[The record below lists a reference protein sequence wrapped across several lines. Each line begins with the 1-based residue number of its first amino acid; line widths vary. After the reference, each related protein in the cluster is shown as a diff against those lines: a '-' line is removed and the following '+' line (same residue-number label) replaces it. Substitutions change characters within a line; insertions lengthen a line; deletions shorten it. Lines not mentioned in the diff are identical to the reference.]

1 MLPNLSKLPHA
12 QSTDAIDAELVDELK
27 KAAEERA
34 RRLERAGPR
43 LTPVS
48 PAPSEDDR
56 RRRAELDEL
65 RERTRSLRPVS
76 EEDVLKE
83 ADALLATSEGS
94 SSDDEV
100 DDEVDDE
107 SDDESDGG
115 ESVDFGADD
124 VTDAV
129 EKFDFFELSDVRE
142 KLVELI
148 EDIDGL
154 DLEDEP
160 RAERAM
166 REMKTRMESN
176 LRILDAILLQMDAEH
191 LSLILNGPPRSRAP
205 LVVDRVDPV
214 DPATPRTVTLRDP
227 PDASRGAVQILQRAM
242 GMSLNSRRS
251 RAFFSAIV
259 LPVMGVL
266 LYLLMQYTQPEPEP
280 AARPPP
286 GFFYAPPNLS
296 APAAAAASLHPS
308 TTGATLVPGASRHH
322 RDRAARRRLRAST
335 VVVRAVRRLR
345 QSVAEAFAID
355 AVDANA

>member
-1 MLPNLSKLPHA
+1 MLPNLSGLPHA

-34 RRLERAGPR
+34 RRLERAEPR
-43 LTPVS
+43 LTPIS
-48 PAPSEDDR
+48 PVPSEDDR

-76 EEDVLKE
+76 EEEVLKE

-94 SSDDEV
+94 SSDDEI

-148 EDIDGL
+148 EEIGGL

-176 LRILDAILLQMDAEH
+176 LRILDAVLLQMDAEH
-191 LSLILNGPPRSRAP
+191 LSLILEGSRAP
-205 LVVDRVDPV
+205 LVVDRVDPI

-242 GMSLNSRRS
+242 GMSLSSRRS
-251 RAFFSAIV
+251 RAFFAAIV

-322 RDRAARRRLRAST
+322 RGRAARRRLRAST

-355 AVDANA
+355 AVDAKE